1 MIRPSMSASFRFG
14 EFELDVAAYT
24 LRRTGQR
31 IKLEKIPMEVL
42 VLLVRKPGILVNRTE
57 IQAALW
63 GSDVFLEHDSA
74 INTAVR
80 KIRRALGD
88 DAEHPRFLETVV
100 GKGYRFIAPLEPKGA
115 DPSLEDSDVGAGTES
130 SARLDRH
137 LPNYLLAR
145 GKREFVLEKGEN
157 LLGRDPEARVYVD
170 HPSISRRHARISIDS
185 TSAVLEDLKSRNGTF
200 LDGRRIET
208 PTEIHHGAIIGLGPI
223 TLTVVVLSAG
233 ASTLPM
239 GDSSEPSS
247 KAKS

>member
-42 VLLVRKPGILVNRTE
+42 VLLVRKPGILVNRAE

-115 DPSLEDSDVGAGTES
+115 EPSG
-130 SARLDRH
+130 RLQRH
-137 LPNYLLAR
+137 LPNYVLTR
-145 GKREFVLEKGEN
+145 G
-157 LLGRDPEARVYVD
+157 
-170 HPSISRRHARISIDS
+170 
-185 TSAVLEDLKSRNGTF
+185 
-200 LDGRRIET
+200 
-208 PTEIHHGAIIGLGPI
+208 
-223 TLTVVVLSAG
+223 
-233 ASTLPM
+233 
-239 GDSSEPSS
+239 
-247 KAKS
+247 